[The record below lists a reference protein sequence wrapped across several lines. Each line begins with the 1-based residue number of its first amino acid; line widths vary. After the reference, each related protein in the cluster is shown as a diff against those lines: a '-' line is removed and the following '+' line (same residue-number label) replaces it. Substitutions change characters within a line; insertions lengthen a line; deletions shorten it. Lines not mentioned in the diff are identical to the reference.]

1 MTDITDHARGAL
13 RAQPFSML
21 LGTELMHIGDNE
33 VSLCLPVREELRQ
46 QHGFVHGG
54 VISYLA
60 DNALTFAGA
69 LVLGPRVITA
79 EYKINYLRP
88 AVNGTLVARA
98 KLVYAGGTRRPAS
111 VMCSSSTAITSGSS
125 RSRRARSTASAT
137 ARCRMRR
144 RKRRERFSA
153 LDGSPVFPEDDER
166 VAEPSGQTCGQA
178 CRSPCGASGSNASSR
193 QDRPHRAR
201 VDRPPRPVRAL
212 PNRALRRRADSRRC
226 AA

>member
-1 MTDITDHARGAL
+1 
-13 RAQPFSML
+13 ML

-33 VSLCLPVREELRQ
+33 VSVPAVREELRQ

-98 KLVYAGGTRRPAS
+98 KLVYAGRHLPVSCVRHRR
-111 VMCSSSTAITSGSS
+111 
-125 RSRRARSTASAT
+125 RSRAARRDRAGHDQP
-137 ARCRMRR
+137 RR
-144 RKRRERFSA
+144 R
-153 LDGSPVFPEDDER
+153 
-166 VAEPSGQTCGQA
+166 
-178 CRSPCGASGSNASSR
+178 R
-193 QDRPHRAR
+193 QDAG
-201 VDRPPRPVRAL
+201 
-212 PNRALRRRADSRRC
+212 C
-226 AA
+226 AGETA